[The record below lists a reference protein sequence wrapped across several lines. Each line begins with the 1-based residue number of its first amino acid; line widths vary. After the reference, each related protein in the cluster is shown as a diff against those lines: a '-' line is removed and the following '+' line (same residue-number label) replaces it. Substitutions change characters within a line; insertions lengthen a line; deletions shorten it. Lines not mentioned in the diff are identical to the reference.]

1 MPKIREDDFRRPS
14 LSTTAELRKEEQI
27 VVFRLDAESYAI
39 DIFRVNEIIR
49 MRDITPIPHTEAH
62 IRGLVNLRG
71 KTIPVVDLRVRFGL
85 TITEATEKTRIIVVE
100 SKDGLVGI
108 IVDEV
113 SEVITL
119 AAENVED
126 TPGLVSSVGTDFV
139 SGVAKS
145 SGKLITLLELDRALA
160 G

>member
-1 MPKIREDDFRRPS
+1 MS
-14 LSTTAELRKEEQI
+14 AAAEVRKEDQI
-27 VVFRLDAESYAI
+27 VVFRLDQESYAI

-49 MRDITPIPHTEAH
+49 MRDITPIPHTGSH

-85 TITEATEKTRIIVVE
+85 PVQDASEKTRIIVVE
-100 SKDGLVGI
+100 SADGLIGV

-113 SEVITL
+113 SEVVTL
-119 AAENVED
+119 AEED
-126 TPGLVSSVGTDFV
+126 IEETPTLVASVGTDFV
-139 SGVAKS
+139 RGVAKRA
-145 SGKLITLLELDRALA
+145 GKLVTMLDLDRSLA